1 MHKLLS
7 AITDGFPDKY
17 RANNDAIAA
26 FWIYRESLCISDGV
40 IIYQH
45 RVVIPQSLRNTVL
58 SILHSAHQGISG
70 MESRARAIVFWPGM
84 TEDIKLAREQCRACN
99 NKAAP
104 SQATMPTTIAPVPA
118 TPFESI
124 FANFF
129 DYAGHHYL
137 VAGDRLSGWVEI
149 FKSPTG
155 TAKSGATGLIS
166 ALRMLFSTFGVPEE
180 ISSDGGPEF
189 SASLTA
195 DFLSLWEIH
204 HRVSSAYYPQSNGR
218 AEVAVKKAKRIL
230 MENIGPT
237 GSLDNDNFL
246 RAMLQIRNTP
256 DPNCNISPAEIVFER
271 PIRDAFSFVNRCS
284 KLSNPSVHP
293 EWRKTWSLKEKAMR
307 CRMTR
312 TCEKL
317 NEHTRKLQPLQV
329 SDHVFIQNQHGA
341 HPSKWDKSGKI
352 IDVKPHNQY
361 LVKVN
366 GSGRV
371 TVRNRRFL
379 RKFTPAAMTVNQQPL
394 QTTTANNVPSDSTS
408 SNDSSNQEH
417 AQSHTDRYHNITS
430 ETDSANADTS
440 ETEAMTPS
448 PVKHVED
455 QDKQSDLTATTP
467 ARITT
472 PAKMT
477 SPVPLT
483 KSTSRPR
490 RHRKPRQLYV
500 PETGQWQPK

>member
-1 MHKLLS
+1 
-7 AITDGFPDKY
+7 
-17 RANNDAIAA
+17 
-26 FWIYRESLCISDGV
+26 
-40 IIYQH
+40 
-45 RVVIPQSLRNTVL
+45 
-58 SILHSAHQGISG
+58 

-84 TEDIKLAREQCRACN
+84 TEDIKLTREQCRAC

-124 FANFF
+124 FADFF
-129 DYAGHHYL
+129 DYAGYHYL

-256 DPNCNISPAEIVFER
+256 DPDCNISPAEIVFGR

-284 KLSNPSVHP
+284 KFSNPSVHP
-293 EWRKTWSLKEKAMR
+293 EWRKAWSLKEKAMR

-341 HPSKWDKSGKI
+341 HSSKWDKSGKI

-366 GSGRV
+366 GSGQV

-379 RKFTPAAMTVNQQPL
+379 RKFTPAAMTVN
-394 QTTTANNVPSDSTS
+394 
-408 SNDSSNQEH
+408 H
-417 AQSHTDRYHNITS
+417 AAAVTNHNS
-430 ETDSANADTS
+430 
-440 ETEAMTPS
+440 
-448 PVKHVED
+448 
-455 QDKQSDLTATTP
+455 
-467 ARITT
+467 
-472 PAKMT
+472 
-477 SPVPLT
+477 
-483 KSTSRPR
+483 
-490 RHRKPRQLYV
+490 
-500 PETGQWQPK
+500 

>member
-1 MHKLLS
+1 
-7 AITDGFPDKY
+7 
-17 RANNDAIAA
+17 
-26 FWIYRESLCISDGV
+26 
-40 IIYQH
+40 
-45 RVVIPQSLRNTVL
+45 
-58 SILHSAHQGISG
+58 
-70 MESRARAIVFWPGM
+70 
-84 TEDIKLAREQCRACN
+84 
-99 NKAAP
+99 
-104 SQATMPTTIAPVPA
+104 
-118 TPFESI
+118 
-124 FANFF
+124 
-129 DYAGHHYL
+129 
-137 VAGDRLSGWVEI
+137 
-149 FKSPTG
+149 
-155 TAKSGATGLIS
+155 
-166 ALRMLFSTFGVPEE
+166 
-180 ISSDGGPEF
+180 
-189 SASLTA
+189 
-195 DFLSLWEIH
+195 
-204 HRVSSAYYPQSNGR
+204 
-218 AEVAVKKAKRIL
+218 

-256 DPNCNISPAEIVFER
+256 DPDCNISPAEIVFGR

-284 KLSNPSVHP
+284 KFSNPLVHP
-293 EWRKTWSLKEKAMR
+293 EWRKAWSLKEKAMR

-408 SNDSSNQEH
+408 RDDSTNREH

-467 ARITT
+467 A
-472 PAKMT
+472 KMT

-483 KSTSRPR
+483 MSTSSS
-490 RHRKPRQLYV
+490 KTSTV
-500 PETGQWQPK
+500 ICS